1 MGSLPAALGRASQG
15 TSGDMNTLE
24 NNFEMELLNDDRDEK
39 TDVSYEESDKGEVD
53 KDIYK

>member
-1 MGSLPAALGRASQG
+1 
-15 TSGDMNTLE
+15 MNTLE